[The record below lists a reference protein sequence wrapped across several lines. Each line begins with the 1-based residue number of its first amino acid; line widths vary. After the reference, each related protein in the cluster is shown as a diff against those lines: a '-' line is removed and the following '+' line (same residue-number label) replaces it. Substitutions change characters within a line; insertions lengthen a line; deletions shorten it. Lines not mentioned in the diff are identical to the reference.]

1 MSAKHWSLLA
11 CAYTTMALTPLALMA
26 PASAQDNR
34 QFVVTY
40 VEFLPAVQDHGA
52 QLLQRLADVGRASHG
67 VISFTAD
74 QEIGR
79 SNFYVLIEVWRN
91 PADFQDFKNS
101 ATTRALLNQIQPFL
115 EAPFDERDGTLI
127 E

>member
-1 MSAKHWSLLA
+1 MSAKHWSLPALA
-11 CAYTTMALTPLALMA
+11 FATLALMPPALMA

-52 QLLQRLADVGRASHG
+52 QLLQRLAAVGRASQG
-67 VISFTAD
+67 AISFTAD
-74 QEIGR
+74 REIGR
-79 SNFYVLIEVWRN
+79 SNFYVLIEVWRSS
-91 PADFQDFKNS
+91 ADYQDFKNS
-101 ATTRALLNQIQPFL
+101 ATTKALLNQIQPFL